1 MPIDVLQ
8 KKVKAKYNVD
18 VHVSSLYRAR
28 KKARETI
35 YGKEDEQYH
44 QLWDYYSMVRR
55 TNVGSCLILMAER
68 PMPQVPCRFQ
78 RLTFLWQP

>member
-1 MPIDVLQ
+1 MPIDVLR

-18 VHVSSLYRAR
+18 IHVSSLYRAI

-44 QLWDYYSMVRR
+44 RLWDYYSMVRR
-55 TNVGSCLILMAER
+55 TNVGSCLILMVER
-68 PMPQVPCRFQ
+68 PMPQVPCRF
-78 RLTFLWQP
+78 

>member
-18 VHVSSLYRAR
+18 VYVSSLYRSR
-28 KKARETI
+28 KTVRETI

-44 QLWDYYSMVRR
+44 QLWDYCFIVRS
-55 TNVGSCLILMAER
+55 TIVGSCLILMVKR
-68 PMPQVPCRFQ
+68 PMPQVPCRF
-78 RLTFLWQP
+78 